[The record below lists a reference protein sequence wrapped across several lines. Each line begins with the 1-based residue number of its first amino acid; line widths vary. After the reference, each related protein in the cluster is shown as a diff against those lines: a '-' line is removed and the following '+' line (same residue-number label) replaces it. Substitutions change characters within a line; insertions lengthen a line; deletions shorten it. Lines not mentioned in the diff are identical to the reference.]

1 MLKLI
6 AAELLELS
14 QLKPLFVG
22 LAGKTRSQLV
32 YGVDESARNMVMAA
46 IRLHTERPLLIV
58 TADAV
63 HATKVYEDMLSVFG
77 EEDVYLFPG
86 KELLYYHSLFSES
99 KDASSQRVSVMTRLA
114 QGKGAIIVT
123 TVSGLITKMA
133 PFSCWQ
139 KSCFTLRTGIEM
151 PINQLLSALVDGG
164 YERVE
169 LVEVQGQV
177 SVRGG
182 IVDVYPIGEPD
193 PCRIEYFGDSIET
206 IRTFD
211 LETQRSRQQLP
222 NLELMPAREI
232 VVGASERERALQA
245 FANEMISLDGHLAK
259 GPRIEASIRLKEKLA
274 EHMEKIREEV
284 NFPGM
289 EQYLLYF
296 YPQASSLLEYL
307 PDNAVLCIDDPPRC
321 EQSAQQLAGE
331 LKEIQSSLFAQ
342 GELLSRQAELTWEYE
357 HLLTLANRQV
367 VGFSLFS
374 HNNAILPYRQSV
386 SLSVKPVPRFLGQW
400 DLFGDE
406 VSHWRRQGYR
416 TVILTS
422 SRQRSTGI
430 SEILAQR
437 EIPAYYT
444 LSQPDFSPRSVTLLH
459 GTLDAGFVVPEIKL
473 ALLTEQDILP
483 QKKKQRRLKGKE
495 GIRIGDYHELQVG
508 DHVVHEQHGIGL
520 YLGLRTLEVGGMQR
534 DYLFIQY
541 AGNDKLYIPIEQID
555 VVRKYIGVEG
565 KKPKLHALGGG
576 EWNRVKARAQAS
588 VQELAK
594 ELLALYAARET
605 EPGYAFS
612 SDHSW
617 QHDFEAAFPYEETA
631 DQLQTIKEVKTDMER
646 SRPMDRLLCGDVG
659 YGKTEVA
666 LRAAFKAIM
675 DGKQA
680 AILVPTTVLAQQH
693 YRNFLER
700 FDGFPVTVGVL
711 SRFQSAAEQKTTITG
726 LREGRVDL
734 VVGTHRILSS
744 DVKFHDLGLLV
755 VDEEQRFGVKHKE
768 KIKLLKQNVDVLT
781 MTATPIPRTL
791 HMSMVGV
798 RDMSVI
804 ETPPEDRYP
813 IQTYVLEY
821 SETLIREAVL
831 REVGRGGQ
839 VYFVHNRV
847 QSIDKWAARLQ
858 EILPEVKIAVAHGQ
872 MQEDRLEL
880 VMLEFLQGE
889 YQLLLSTTIVEA
901 GLDIPNVN
909 TIIIHDADKFGL
921 SQLYQLRGRV
931 GRSNRIA
938 YCYLMVQ
945 KDKVLTEVAEKRLK
959 AIKEFTELGSG
970 FKIALRDLEI
980 RGSGNILGPEQH
992 GSMMTVGFDL
1002 YIKLLEEAISTYKG
1016 AQPEKRVSP
1025 RIEVQ
1030 ADAYLP
1036 ASYISDARQKIVFYQ
1051 KVASVQSLAEI
1062 EEARDELCD
1071 RYGAL
1076 PPAAENLLH
1085 VAQLKLLAAELAVSV
1100 ISEEKGELQIRFS
1113 PASNFSGEALLSLS
1127 KKRQGRLT
1135 VSTGKQFLLAFR
1147 TTFRTGSEKLVFLL
1161 ELFSELKRLAKSN
1174 NCQV

>member
-6 AAELLELS
+6 ASELLELP
-14 QLKPLFVG
+14 QLKPLFTG

-32 YGVDESARNMVMAA
+32 YGVDESARSMVMAA
-46 IRLHTERPLLIV
+46 IRLQTGRPLLIV

-63 HATKVYEDMLSVFG
+63 HATKVYEDLLSIFQ
-77 EEDVYLFPG
+77 EEEVHLFPG

-99 KDASSQRVSVMTRLA
+99 KDAAAVRVAVMTRLT
-114 QGKGAIIVT
+114 QGKGGVIVT
-123 TVSGLITKMA
+123 TVSGLTTKMA

-139 KSCFTLRTGIEM
+139 KSCYTINAGAEL
-151 PINQLLSALVDGG
+151 PITQLLSALVDGG
-164 YERVE
+164 YQRVD

-182 IVDVYPIGEPD
+182 IVDVYPMGEPD
-193 PCRIEYFGDSIET
+193 PCRIEFFGDSIET

-211 LETQRSRQQLP
+211 PETQRSRQQLP
-222 NLELMPAREI
+222 SLALMPASEI
-232 VVGASERERALQA
+232 VVGASERERALQVL
-245 FANEMISLDGHLAK
+245 ANELVELDAQLAK
-259 GPRIEASIRLKEKLA
+259 GTRPDASVRLREKLA
-274 EHMEKIREEV
+274 EHMEKIREGIH
-284 NFPGM
+284 FPGVA
-289 EQYLLYF
+289 QYLLYF
-296 YPQASSLLEYL
+296 YPQVASLLDYL
-307 PDNAVLCIDDPPRC
+307 PETTVLCIADPPRC
-321 EQSAQQLAGE
+321 EQAAQQLAGE
-331 LKEIQSSLFAQ
+331 FKEIQSALFAQ
-342 GELLSRQAELTWEYE
+342 GELLSRQTDMTWEYQP
-357 HLLTLANRQV
+357 LITASRRQV
-367 VGFSLFS
+367 VSFSLFS
-374 HNNAILPYRQSV
+374 HNSAMLPYRQSV

-400 DLFGDE
+400 DLFSDE
-406 VSHWRRQGYR
+406 ISHWRCQGYR

-430 SEILAQR
+430 SDILAQR

-444 LSQPDFSPRSVTLLH
+444 LSQPDFLPRSVTLLH
-459 GTLDAGFVVPEIKL
+459 GTLDAGFVIPEIKL
-473 ALLTEQDILP
+473 ALVTEQDILP
-483 QKKKQRRLKGKE
+483 QRKKKRRLKGKE
-495 GIRIGDYHELQVG
+495 GVRIADYHELQVG

-520 YLGLRTLEVGGMQR
+520 YLGLRTLEVGGIQR

-541 AGNDKLYIPIEQID
+541 AGNDKLYIPIEQLD
-555 VVRKYIGVEG
+555 AVRKYIGVEG
-565 KKPKLHALGGG
+565 KTPKLHALGSG

-594 ELLALYAARET
+594 ELLALYSARET
-605 EPGYAFS
+605 EPGHAFS
-612 SDHSW
+612 PDHPW
-617 QHDFEAAFPYEETA
+617 QRDFEAAFPYEETV
-631 DQLQTIKEVKTDMER
+631 DQLQSIKEVKADMEKN
-646 SRPMDRLLCGDVG
+646 RPMDRLLCGDVG

-666 LRAAFKAIM
+666 LRAAFKVIM

-693 YRNFLER
+693 YRTFLER
-700 FDGFPVTVGVL
+700 FAGFPVTVGVL
-711 SRFQSAAEQKTTITG
+711 SRFQSVAEQKVTLEG
-726 LREGRVDL
+726 LRDGRVDL
-734 VVGTHRILSS
+734 VVGTHRMLSL
-744 DVKFHDLGLLV
+744 DVVFHDLGLLV

-821 SETLIREAVL
+821 SETLVREAVM

-858 EILPEVKIAVAHGQ
+858 QILPEVKIAVAHGQ
-872 MQEDRLEL
+872 MPEDRLER

-889 YQLLLSTTIVEA
+889 SQLLLSTTIVEA

-945 KDKVLTEVAEKRLK
+945 KDKVLTEIAEKRLK

-992 GSMMTVGFDL
+992 GSMMSVGFDL
-1002 YIKLLEEAISTYKG
+1002 YLKLLEEAITTYKG
-1016 AQPEKRVSP
+1016 SQPEKRVHP

-1036 ASYISDARQKIVFYQ
+1036 ASYISDAKQKIVFYQ
-1051 KVASVQSLAEI
+1051 KVASVETLTEI
-1062 EEARDELCD
+1062 EEAREELCD

-1085 VAQLKLLAAELAVSV
+1085 VAKLKLLAGELAVTAV
-1100 ISEEKGELQIRFS
+1100 SEEKGEFQIRLS
-1113 PASNFSGEALLSLS
+1113 PVTNFSGEALLSIV
-1127 KKRQGRLT
+1127 KKHQGRLIVT
-1135 VSTGKQFLLAFR
+1135 TAKQFILAFR
-1147 TTFRTGSEKLVFLL
+1147 PKLHIGSEKLVFLL
-1161 ELFSELKRLAKSN
+1161 ELFRELKKLAKSN
-1174 NCQV
+1174 NSQV